1 MGSNYRTSNATTGEF
16 ANFHAKW
23 NHDAAIVHLNK
34 QCIKLKLRKISVTSQ
49 ISQFDLSYFTN
60 VLSGQRFDGR
70 MTGSKGMKS
79 AHEFVAEKMRSFDL
93 TPWKDDSWSQPF
105 NFLQKFSIA
114 TESKLSVL
122 KPNPDT
128 LTLGR
133 DWSPMNFGKWKTQC
147 KQNYFCWIW
156 FTNKLK
162 KNLESYDSYYH
173 LNVKDNWVMVLE
185 ECHLT

>member
-1 MGSNYRTSNATTGEF
+1 MQQSVLL
-16 ANFHAKW
+16 
-23 NHDAAIVHLNK
+23 IK
-34 QCIKLKLRKISVTSQ
+34 QCIKLKLKKNNRVTSQ
-49 ISQFDLSYFTN
+49 ISQFDLSYYTN

-122 KPNPDT
+122 KPNRDT

-133 DWSPMNFGKWKTQC
+133 DWSPMNFSENGKLNKT
-147 KQNYFCWIW
+147 
-156 FTNKLK
+156 KLF
-162 KNLESYDSYYH
+162 LLD
-173 LNVKDNWVMVLE
+173 MVYK
-185 ECHLT
+185 